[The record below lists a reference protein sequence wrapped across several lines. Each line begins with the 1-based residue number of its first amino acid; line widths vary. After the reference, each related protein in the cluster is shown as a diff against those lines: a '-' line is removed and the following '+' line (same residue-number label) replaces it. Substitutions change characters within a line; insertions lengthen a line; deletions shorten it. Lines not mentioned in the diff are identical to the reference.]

1 MEMKNLKEENELHNI
16 ENIYSLNGKNKELW
30 DSFLS
35 DINNEDLTEKIIVFI
50 KNKISEK
57 QNIELALDI
66 IDYIIDKGSNSI
78 IDKIFQPDFF
88 GLLINITIENNLENV
103 KIEEKALFLMHK
115 WVNKFNDKYNILI
128 DYYNQYKNNGKSFP
142 DTINTYDK
150 YISNL
155 ENNNVDSKQL
165 ENLDNLKEN
174 TDNTPIANKDENS
187 NQKEN
192 NNIDNNENFTPL
204 ENPFDDNNDNLLE
217 NVDFPDN
224 EEYQNHFSSLRTSD
238 IPNYF
243 KCLRNKSIV
252 ENVSFSEITN
262 QNVNDDSNNIDI
274 NNTDDYLDNN
284 NEKDDNK
291 IEENKLND
299 QKKNNNKSTNMNV
312 IFNNM
317 KNNDTNYTAT
327 FRNYRSNPTLFQE
340 KWNNKISTLNKWIKE
355 GKNSKNFENLKEGIR
370 QLLIGLDE
378 IEEIIATCAKIGDNT
393 GRTNVSYIKS
403 DMEQTCSRFECLI
416 QDKKVEKFKSAF
428 DGNVK
433 KYYFNKEG
441 LFEENNNIN
450 IKNIED
456 EKKEKKVNKI
466 GRAIKNG
473 FLKVGQKIGG
483 KSKEKNKAKPKSK
496 EREMKII
503 NNIGLYNEDKD

>member
-35 DINNEDLTEKIIVFI
+35 DINNEDLTEKIIIFI

-78 IDKIFQPDFF
+78 IDKIFQSDFF
-88 GLLINITIENNLENV
+88 DLLINITIENNLENV

-115 WVNKFNDKYNILI
+115 WVKKFNDKYNILI

-155 ENNNVDSKQL
+155 ENNNVDLKQL

-174 TDNTPIANKDENS
+174 ADNTPIGNKDENS

-217 NVDFPDN
+217 NVVFPDN

-252 ENVSFSEITN
+252 ENVSFSEITS

-274 NNTDDYLDNN
+274 NNTDDYFDHN

-291 IEENKLND
+291 IEEIKLN
-299 QKKNNNKSTNMNV
+299 
-312 IFNNM
+312 
-317 KNNDTNYTAT
+317 
-327 FRNYRSNPTLFQE
+327 
-340 KWNNKISTLNKWIKE
+340 
-355 GKNSKNFENLKEGIR
+355 
-370 QLLIGLDE
+370 
-378 IEEIIATCAKIGDNT
+378 
-393 GRTNVSYIKS
+393 
-403 DMEQTCSRFECLI
+403 
-416 QDKKVEKFKSAF
+416 
-428 DGNVK
+428 
-433 KYYFNKEG
+433 
-441 LFEENNNIN
+441 
-450 IKNIED
+450 
-456 EKKEKKVNKI
+456 EKKKILAKVQI
-466 GRAIKNG
+466 
-473 FLKVGQKIGG
+473 
-483 KSKEKNKAKPKSK
+483 
-496 EREMKII
+496 
-503 NNIGLYNEDKD
+503 